1 MVNTQYKVKAFVR
14 GSVKILSALSPLAF
28 TSNDPPPQNDAY
40 RRRFLA
46 MQYNDGEKWTEAEEK
61 FKSG

>member
-28 TSNDPPPQNDAY
+28 TSNDPPPQNEAY

-46 MQYNDGEKWTEAEEK
+46 MQYNDGEK
-61 FKSG
+61 